1 MAMHASETPLQSGMN
16 AGHSI
21 ANWESSVFSRKTHL
35 AVAVAAACSFN
46 QALAADS
53 QAVQLDAQ
61 TVIGSADSDQPD
73 SYKAAPSSAATKL
86 ELTPRQTPQSVST
99 ITGAQL
105 EDFKLDSVN
114 DALKY
119 TTGIQVQ
126 EVETDRT
133 YYTAR
138 GFDITNFQYD
148 GIGIPFVY
156 GNVEGDL
163 DTAIYERVEVIR
175 GANGLMSGTG
185 NPSATINFV
194 RKRPTLEPQARIDLT
209 AGSWDKRRIDTDVSG
224 ALTEAGNIRGRVV
237 YANENKNS
245 YLDRYSREKN
255 IFHGVIE
262 ADLDDSTLF
271 TLGHTLQKSNANSS
285 MWGALPL
292 AYLDGSATDYDES
305 TSTSADWS
313 YWNVQE
319 NRTFAELAHR
329 FANGWQAKA
338 VLTRV
343 EKKGDGSL
351 FYMYGTPDRATG
363 LGLFSYPSEYQDKNK
378 QLIAD
383 LNASGPFSLAGREH
397 ELVIGGSWSK
407 SELEDISW
415 YDSSTGTALPPLE
428 DWDGNYPQPL
438 NDAGSNGSDFTDRMK
453 SVYSAARFSLT
464 DSLNLITGVRIVDVE
479 SDGSNYGVS
488 KSTAYSSEVV
498 PYAGLVYD
506 LTEQYSVYASYTEI
520 FDPQT
525 KLERGGDRLAPVEG
539 VNYEA
544 GIKGELFDDQVN
556 VSLAVFRTEQD
567 NVAADD
573 GTVGGVTYYKSMQG
587 ITSEGYELEVSGE
600 VLPGLQATAGYTFV
614 DIQDAADAHAITYAP
629 KHMLR
634 ASSTY
639 RIPGIEQL
647 KVGASLSWQNTIH
660 RDVALANGNSARV
673 EQDAYALVN
682 LMASYDIDPNWSVSA
697 NLNNLTDEKYLTS
710 LYWDQAYYGAPR
722 NASMTVS
729 WKY

>member
-1 MAMHASETPLQSGMN
+1 M
-16 AGHSI
+16 
-21 ANWESSVFSRKTHL
+21 FCRKTRL

-46 QALAADS
+46 HALAAEDA
-53 QAVQLDAQ
+53 AVQLDAQ
-61 TVIGSADSDQPD
+61 TVVGSSDAAQPD

-86 ELTPRQTPQSVST
+86 ELTPRQTPQSIST

-105 EDFKLDSVN
+105 QDFKLSSVN

-133 YYTAR
+133 YYSAR

-163 DTAIYERVEVIR
+163 DTAIFERVEVVR

-194 RKRPTLEPQARIDLT
+194 RKRPTLAPQARVDLT
-209 AGSWDKRRIDTDVSG
+209 AGSWDKRRIDVDVSG
-224 ALTEAGNIRGRVV
+224 ALTESGNVRGRAV
-237 YANENKNS
+237 YANENKDS

-262 ADLDDSTLF
+262 VDLDDSTLF
-271 TLGHTLQKSNANSS
+271 TLGHTLQKSDANSP

-292 AYLDGSATDYDES
+292 NFSDGSATDYSRS
-305 TSTSADWS
+305 TSTSTDWA
-313 YWNVQE
+313 YWDMQE
-319 NRTFAELAHR
+319 NRSFAELAHN

-338 VLTRV
+338 VLTHV
-343 EKKGDGSL
+343 EKKGDSSL
-351 FYMYGTPDRATG
+351 FYVYGTPDRDTG
-363 LGLFSYPSEYQDKNK
+363 LGLFSYPSEYQEKNK

-383 LNASGPFSLAGREH
+383 LYASGPFALAGREH
-397 ELVIGGSWSK
+397 ELVVGGSWSK
-407 SELEDISW
+407 SELEDMSW
-415 YDSSTGTALPPLE
+415 YDSTTGTALPPLE
-428 DWDGNYPQPL
+428 DWTGTIGRPL
-438 NDAGSNGSDFTDRMK
+438 NDLPTNDSDFTDRMQ
-453 SVYSAARFSLT
+453 SVYSAARWSLS
-464 DSLNLITGVRIVDVE
+464 DSLNLITGVRVVDVE
-479 SDGSNYGVS
+479 SSGGSYGVD
-488 KSTAYSSEVV
+488 KTTKYSSEIV
-498 PYAGLVYD
+498 PYVGLIYD
-506 LTEQYSVYASYTEI
+506 LNEQYSVYASYTEI

-525 KLERGGDRLAPVEG
+525 EIDMSGARLAPVEG

-544 GIKGELFDDQVN
+544 GIKAELLDDKVN
-556 VSLAVFRTEQD
+556 LSLAVFRTEQD
-567 NVAADD
+567 NLAEFVEMVEGKNRYRSVD
-573 GTVGGVTYYKSMQG
+573 G
-587 ITSEGYELEVSGE
+587 ITSEGYEVEVSGE
-600 VLPGLQATAGYTFV
+600 LLQGLQATAGYTFV
-614 DIQDAADAHAITYAP
+614 DIRDAEDQHAVTYSP

-639 RIPGIEQL
+639 RIPGLEQL
-647 KVGASLSWQNTIH
+647 KVGASMSWQDDI
-660 RDVALANGNSARV
+660 RNGIA

-682 LMASYDIDPNWSVSA
+682 LMASYEIDRNWTVSA

-710 LYWDQAYYGAPR
+710 LYWTQAYYGAPR

-729 WKY
+729 WNY

>member
-1 MAMHASETPLQSGMN
+1 M
-16 AGHSI
+16 
-21 ANWESSVFSRKTHL
+21 FCRKTRL
-35 AVAVAAACSFN
+35 AVAIAAACSFN
-46 QALAADS
+46 HVLAADDT
-53 QAVQLDAQ
+53 AVQLDAQ
-61 TVIGSADSDQPD
+61 TVVGSSDAAQPD

-86 ELTPRQTPQSVST
+86 ELTPRQTPQSIST

-105 EDFKLDSVN
+105 RDFKLSSVN

-133 YYTAR
+133 YYSAR

-148 GIGIPFVY
+148 GIGVPFVY

-163 DTAIYERVEVIR
+163 DTAIFERVEVIR

-194 RKRPTLEPQARIDLT
+194 RKRPTLAPQARVDLT
-209 AGSWDKRRIDTDVSG
+209 AGSWDKRRIDVDVSG
-224 ALTEAGNIRGRVV
+224 ALTESGNVRGRAV
-237 YANENKNS
+237 YANENKDS

-262 ADLDDSTLF
+262 VDLDDSTLF
-271 TLGHTLQKSNANSS
+271 TLGHTLQKSDANSP

-292 AYLDGSATDYDES
+292 NFSDGSATDYSRS
-305 TSTSADWS
+305 TSTSTDWA
-313 YWNVQE
+313 YWDMQE
-319 NRTFAELAHR
+319 NRSFAELAHN

-338 VLTRV
+338 VLTHV
-343 EKKGDGSL
+343 EKKGDSSL
-351 FYMYGTPDRATG
+351 FYVYGTPDRDTG
-363 LGLFSYPSEYQDKNK
+363 LGLFSYPSEYQEKNK

-383 LNASGPFSLAGREH
+383 LYASGPFALAGREH
-397 ELVIGGSWSK
+397 ELVVGGSWSK
-407 SELEDISW
+407 SELEDMSW

-428 DWDGNYPQPL
+428 DWRGSYPRPL
-438 NDAGSNGSDFTDRMK
+438 NDAGTNGSDFTDRMQ
-453 SVYSAARFSLT
+453 SVYSAARWSLS
-464 DSLNLITGVRIVDVE
+464 DSLSLITGVRVVDVD
-479 SDGSNYGVS
+479 SDGTSYGSS
-488 KSTAYSSEVV
+488 KSTSYNNEVV
-498 PYAGLVYD
+498 PYAGIIYD
-506 LTEQYSVYASYTEI
+506 LNEQYSVYASYTEI

-525 KLERGGDRLAPVEG
+525 KQDVSGNRLAPVEG

-544 GIKGELFDDQVN
+544 GIKAELLDDKVN
-556 VSLAVFRTEQD
+556 LSLAVFRTEQD
-567 NVAADD
+567 NVAAVAGMNA
-573 GTVGGVTYYKSMQG
+573 GTTFYKGEKG
-587 ITSEGYELEVSGE
+587 ITSEGYEVEVSGE
-600 VLPGLQATAGYTFV
+600 LLQGLQATAGYTFV
-614 DIQDAADAHAITYAP
+614 DIRDAEDQHAVTYSP

-639 RIPGIEQL
+639 RIPGLEQL
-647 KVGASLSWQNTIH
+647 KVGASMSWQDDI
-660 RDVALANGNSARV
+660 RNGIA

-682 LMASYDIDPNWSVSA
+682 LMASYEIDRNWTVSA

-710 LYWDQAYYGAPR
+710 LYWTQAYYGAPR

-729 WKY
+729 WNY

>member
-1 MAMHASETPLQSGMN
+1 M
-16 AGHSI
+16 
-21 ANWESSVFSRKTHL
+21 FFRKAHL
-35 AVAVAAACSFN
+35 AVAIAAACSFN
-46 QALAADS
+46 SVLAAES
-53 QAVQLDAQ
+53 ETVQLGDLL
-61 TVIGSADSDQPD
+61 VVGSSSAEQPD
-73 SYKAAPSSAATKL
+73 SYKAPPSRAATKL
-86 ELTPRQTPQSVST
+86 ELSARQTPQAVST

-133 YYTAR
+133 YYSAR

-163 DTAIYERVEVIR
+163 DTAIYERVEVVR

-194 RKRPTLEPQARIDLT
+194 RKRPTLAPQARIDLT
-209 AGSWDKRRIDTDVSG
+209 GGSWDKRRIDADVSG
-224 ALTEAGNIRGRVV
+224 ALTESGNVRGRAV

-262 ADLDDSTLF
+262 VDLDDNTLF
-271 TLGHTLQKSNANSS
+271 TLGHTLQKSDANSP

-292 AYLDGSATDYDES
+292 NFSDGSATDYSRS
-305 TSTSADWS
+305 TSTSSDWA
-313 YWNVQE
+313 YWDVQE
-319 NRTFAELAHR
+319 NRTFAELAHN

-338 VLTRV
+338 VLTHV

-351 FYMYGTPDRATG
+351 FYMYGTPDRDTG

-378 QLIAD
+378 QLVAD
-383 LNASGPFSLAGREH
+383 LYASGPFALAGREH
-397 ELVIGGSWSK
+397 ELVVGGSWSK
-407 SELEDISW
+407 SELEDTSW
-415 YDSSTGTALPPLE
+415 YDSTTGSALPPLE
-428 DWDGNYPQPL
+428 DWNGNIGKPL
-438 NDAGSNGSDFTDRMK
+438 NDMPTNGSDFTDRMQ

-464 DSLNLITGVRIVDVE
+464 DSLNLIAGARVVDVD
-479 SDGSNYGVS
+479 SDGTNYGES
-488 KSTAYSSEVV
+488 KSTSYNNEVV

-506 LTEQYSVYASYTEI
+506 LNEQYSVYASYTEI

-525 KLERGGDRLAPVEG
+525 KQDASGNRLAPVEG

-544 GIKGELFDDQVN
+544 GIKAELLDDKVN
-556 VSLAVFRTEQD
+556 LSLAVFRTEQD
-567 NVAADD
+567 NVASVAGMNG
-573 GTVGGVTYYKSMQG
+573 GTLFYKGAEG
-587 ITSEGYELEVSGE
+587 ITSEGYEVEVSGE
-600 VLPGLQATAGYTFV
+600 LLQGLQATAGYTFV
-614 DIQDAADAHAITYAP
+614 DIQDAEDKHAITYSP

-634 ASSTY
+634 ASTTY

-647 KVGASLSWQNTIH
+647 KVGASMSWQD
-660 RDVALANGNSARV
+660 DVYNGIA

-697 NLNNLTDEKYLTS
+697 NLNNVTDEKYLSS
-710 LYWDQAYYGAPR
+710 LYWTQAYYGAPR